1 MSRWPLY
8 KAHVWETAPFF
19 RVVLPFAAGVLCYY
33 EEWLAAVPTVAWGWM
48 AALCCGLL
56 VTVGL
61 RAGWQ
66 SRLVGV
72 VFVVTQVLLFSA
84 GMSVAGLHDARNE
97 QGWFGDKIN
106 AQADYMVRVAGTPR
120 VGQRSVKVPVEIIA
134 SIDSG
139 KVAYVTGK
147 AYVYVQQADNTP
159 SLHRGDTLLL
169 PGRWEVIKDPGN
181 PYEFG
186 YAAYCARNNLRYRQ
200 WCGVEDVQLYGRCLP
215 AALPLTERCHDWC
228 MQQLSHYLGTHKSM
242 GLMQAMLLGDEVNLD
257 DDLRQAYANT
267 GIIHIIA
274 ISGGNVSI
282 FFVVIAFLLGFVR
295 HPKHLLIKYAIAMP
309 LVWFYV
315 LMAGAQPS
323 AVRAAV
329 MFSILALGMAL
340 QKNRNGTNQLL
351 ATAFLLLCMQPAWLF
366 SAGFQLSFVAVLSIQ
381 LFYRRVY
388 NLVRFPAIKV
398 SKKGI
403 VNKLKRWVLGWP
415 QGLWSAVAMS
425 IAAEILIAPLVIYHF
440 HTFPVMFVVANVA
453 ALLFM
458 SVVLVAGIVLVVV
471 SSIPVLAGVA
481 AWVIIYLVDGF
492 GYVVGL
498 LQDIGPDYFNHLL
511 LSGVQVL
518 LVYGIIALLGWYLI
532 RRSKTSL
539 MGGLMVGC
547 LLAVS
552 VCVSSYQHYR
562 QQRIV
567 VYNTPHATHLELI
580 KGEHYSVLATDSTQ
594 THQITYATGP
604 AHNAWQAWHQQV
616 APAHNIHLIDGKVVL
631 VLDKPVFYIAPTP
644 VHTLILALASLP
656 PLPAIV
662 AQYKP
667 QVVVVGNQL
676 SKKEMVVLKEM
687 CREQKIVLHHTGSMG
702 AYVMGE

>member
-1 MSRWPLY
+1 
-8 KAHVWETAPFF
+8 
-19 RVVLPFAAGVLCYY
+19 
-33 EEWLAAVPTVAWGWM
+33 
-48 AALCCGLL
+48 
-56 VTVGL
+56 
-61 RAGWQ
+61 
-66 SRLVGV
+66 VGV

-97 QGWFGDKIN
+97 QWWFGDKIN
-106 AQADYMVRVAGTPR
+106 ARGSYMVRIAGTPR

-134 SIDSG
+134 SVDSG
-139 KVAYVTGK
+139 KVGYVTGK
-147 AYVYVQQADNTP
+147 AFVYVQQDDNTP
-159 SLHRGDTLLL
+159 SVQRGDTLLL
-169 PGRWEVIKDPGN
+169 PGRWEVIKDAGN
-181 PYEFG
+181 PYEFS
-186 YAAYCARNNLRYRQ
+186 YAAYCARNNIRYRQ
-200 WCGVEDVQLYGRCLP
+200 WCGVEDVQLYGRCQQ

-228 MQQLSHYLGTHKSM
+228 MQQLSRHLGNHKSM

-257 DDLRQAYANT
+257 EDLRQAYANT

-340 QKNRNGTNQLL
+340 QKNKNGTNQLL

-381 LFYRRVY
+381 LFYGRIY
-388 NLVRFPAIKV
+388 NLVRFPAIKI

-440 HTFPVMFVVANVA
+440 HTFPVMFIVANVA

-511 LSGVQVL
+511 LSGAQVM
-518 LVYGIIALLGWYLI
+518 LVYAIIGWLGWYLI

-539 MGGLMVGC
+539 VGSLMVGC
-547 LLAVS
+547 LLAAS
-552 VCVSSYQHYR
+552 VCQSSYQHHR
-562 QQRIV
+562 QRRIV
-567 VYNTPHATHLELI
+567 VYNTPHATHAELI
-580 KGEHYSVLATDSTQ
+580 NGTRYSVIATDRAASE
-594 THQITYATGP
+594 QIGYATGP
-604 AHNAWQAWHQQV
+604 AHIAWQAWQEQV
-616 APAHNIHLIDGKVVL
+616 APAHNIYLIDGKVVL
-631 VLDKPVFYIAPTP
+631 VLHSSVSYTAPTP
-644 VHTLILALASLP
+644 VHTLILAAPTLP
-656 PLPAIV
+656 PLPALV

-676 SKKEMVVLKEM
+676 ARKQMQALAEI
-687 CREQKIVLHHTGSMG
+687 CRENKIALHHTGTMG